1 MSLIQHPNEGI
12 FGFFGP
18 YRFLSNFYPVMVQ
31 QDGIIFPSVEHAYV
45 AAKTLIYQEKLA
57 VAEVKTAAEV
67 KKIGRQL
74 ELRDDWEEIKLDV
87 MLDLLIQKF
96 SQEPFKTKLLLTKD
110 LYLEETNTWGDKF
123 WGVCN
128 GVGENNLGK
137 LLMWVR
143 ASLLEIK
150 NAV

>member
-1 MSLIQHPNEGI
+1 VQQAGI
-12 FGFFGP
+12 YGFTDPF
-18 YRFLSNFYPVMVQ
+18 RFLSNFYPVKVIWETIEFQ
-31 QDGIIFPSVEHAYV
+31 SVEHAYV
-45 AAKTLIYQEKLA
+45 AAKTDDFGLKLQI
-57 VAEVKTAAEV
+57 AEVKTPGEV
-67 KKIGRQL
+67 KRLGRQL

-96 SQEPFKTKLLLTKD
+96 SQEPFKTKLMLTKD